1 MPCALGLGQ
10 ASIGHETVAP
20 LRDTPVTQLLMEWRG
35 GREGAL
41 EELTPLVHAELHRIA
56 RAYMRREN
64 AGHTLQPTAVVN
76 EAYIKLVDAEV
87 NWKDRVHFRAVAAQ
101 TMRRILVDHARS
113 KHREKRGGAATL
125 VTLNE
130 EIDSPAGSAIDVAEL
145 DLALRKLLEI
155 DERKGRI
162 IELHYFGGLTYDELA
177 EALDVSAATVD
188 RDLRLAKAWL
198 HRELSGSV
206 AP

>member
-1 MPCALGLGQ
+1 M
-10 ASIGHETVAP
+10 
-20 LRDTPVTQLLMEWRG
+20 
-35 GREGAL
+35 
-41 EELTPLVHAELHRIA
+41 PLVHAELYRIA
-56 RAYMRREN
+56 RGYMHREN
-64 AGHTLQPTAVVN
+64 AGHTLQPTAVIN
-76 EAYIKLVDAEV
+76 EAYIRLVDAKV
-87 NWKDRVHFRAVAAQ
+87 DWKDRAHFKAVAAQ
-101 TMRRILVDHARS
+101 TMRRVLVDHARA
-113 KHREKRGGAATL
+113 KHREKRGGVVTM

-130 EIDSPAGSAIDVAEL
+130 EIDSAAGSVVDVAEL

-155 DERKGRI
+155 DERKSRI

-198 HRELSGSV
+198 HRELTGST